1 MRKMQGVSTGRANRH
16 NARVRGLNLLFAFEL
31 GKGGEHR
38 KQGGTEVLF
47 ISGTHD
53 FEEDAEYLQQRCF
66 ERGGGGEGRGCLYQK
81 RSIGSLVY
89 EVNFSGKS
97 FACQAAVE
105 EVLKR

>member
-1 MRKMQGVSTGRANRH
+1 MG
-16 NARVRGLNLLFAFEL
+16 
-31 GKGGEHR
+31 
-38 KQGGTEVLF
+38 
-47 ISGTHD
+47 
-53 FEEDAEYLQQRCF
+53 
-66 ERGGGGEGRGCLYQK
+66 RGGDGTLGALHQK